1 MAAIAKKQS
10 STGWWLWGGVAVA
23 IIAVAA
29 VIYTF
34 DPFGFDHQNPPPR
47 SASRTG
53 AVVFRPRVPRFAR
66 TR

>member
-34 DPFGFDHQNPPPR
+34 DPFGFVAP
-47 SASRTG
+47 ASDPVLT
-53 AVVFRPRVPRFAR
+53 APLAEQPAPAP
-66 TR
+66 TN